1 MYIDF
6 MELHLINYFLAVC
19 DYGSFTRAAQ
29 FSHISQPSLT
39 HAIKK
44 LEAEL
49 GGDLFT
55 RDRSGCLLTPLGRSV
70 EPNLR
75 KIFKE
80 IAATK
85 ADAIRFTRLNTIPLR
100 IGVMST
106 IGGRRLNVCFARYQ
120 HDNPNTEFELI
131 VDSDFALLEQL
142 ESGGLD
148 LFISPSELTLNSSYQ
163 SKFLYEERYVVAF
176 DKTHRFN
183 HFESIEL
190 KEIQTATY
198 LDRLNCE
205 LRETLKELCQNQEID
220 LYAAYRSN
228 SEEWI
233 VNLVRTGMGIAL
245 LPEYTIPANCGDIAW
260 RYLVNPEISR
270 KVKAFFSTHRQQVDK
285 VESLLKYLAF
295 S

>member
-1 MYIDF
+1 
-6 MELHLINYFLAVC
+6 MEFHQISYFLAVC

-29 FSHISQPSLT
+29 YSYVSQPSLT

-49 GGDLFT
+49 GGELFT
-55 RDRSGCLLTPLGRSV
+55 RDRSGCLLTPLGRKI

-75 KIFKE
+75 KVFKE

-85 ADAIRFTRLNTIPLR
+85 ADAIRFTRLNTLPLR
-100 IGVMST
+100 IGLMTT
-106 IGGRRLNVCFARYQ
+106 IGGRRLNDCFARYQ
-120 HDNPNTEFELI
+120 QNNPSIEFELI
-131 VDSDFALLEQL
+131 VDNDLSLLEQL
-142 ESGGLD
+142 DSGVLD
-148 LFISPSELTLNSSYQ
+148 LIITPSELTLSPTYQ
-163 SKFLYEERYVVAF
+163 SILLYKERYVVAF
-176 DKTHRFN
+176 DKMHRFN
-183 HFESIEL
+183 HFERIEL

-205 LRETLKELCQNQEID
+205 LRENLKELCQDQEID

-233 VNLVRTGMGIAL
+233 VNLVRTGVGIAL
-245 LPEYTIPANCGDIAW
+245 LPEYTIPASCGDIAW

-270 KVKAFFSTHRQQVDK
+270 DVKAIFFAHRQKIDE
-285 VESLLKYLAF
+285 VESLLKCLALM